1 MRIRDDIPCR
11 ACLIQRTFTSLAVSM
26 TTPPPAENL
35 ALPRPPAQRSAVP
48 AFIVMDVISAAAR
61 REAAGADVIHME
73 VGQPGTPA
81 PRVVRETVKR
91 LIDTDT
97 LGYSEGLGRPAL
109 RERIAHH
116 YQERYGLQI
125 APERVIVT
133 TGSSA
138 AFVLAFLT
146 LFDAGERVILP
157 SPGYPCYRHILSALG
172 VESLIVETGPDT
184 RWMPTSEQIDRA
196 VLSHRGHGIAKGELT
211 AADVEAPR
219 QRGLAGM
226 LVASPSNPTGTM
238 LEPDRLAALVETCR
252 NWKMWFISDEIYHG
266 LTYDRPA
273 DTALRYSDNAI
284 VINSFSKYFSMTGWR
299 IGWMVVPP
307 GLVRTIERLA
317 QNLYICAPAIAQAA
331 ALAAFDATEEL
342 EANRAIYRAN
352 RDLLLAEL
360 PKAGLTE
367 IVPADGAFYLYVDVS
382 RFTDDAR
389 AFTQAMLDETGI
401 AATPGVDFDDARGA
415 RFVRFSYSGKTE
427 SMAEAARRL
436 AQWSRLQPKS

>member
-1 MRIRDDIPCR
+1 
-11 ACLIQRTFTSLAVSM
+11 M
-26 TTPPPAENL
+26 TTPPSDTASS
-35 ALPRPPAQRSAVP
+35 LPRPPALRSAVP
-48 AFIVMDVISAAAR
+48 PFIVMDVISAAAR
-61 REAAGADVIHME
+61 REAEGASVIHME

-81 PRVVRETVKR
+81 PRVVREAVKR
-91 LIDTDT
+91 LIDANT
-97 LGYSEGLGRPAL
+97 LGYTEGLGRPAL
-109 RERIAHH
+109 RERIAQH
-116 YQERYGLQI
+116 YQERYGVSV

-138 AFVLAFLT
+138 AFVLAFLA

-172 VESLIVETGPDT
+172 VESLIVETGPAQ
-184 RWMPTSEQIDRA
+184 RWMPTAEQIDRA
-196 VLSHRGHGIAKGELT
+196 VLAQRRTIPKGQLT
-211 AADVEAPR
+211 AADVEWVG
-219 QRGLAGM
+219 QRGVAGM

-238 LEPDRLAALVETCR
+238 LEPDRLKTLVETCR
-252 NWKMWFISDEIYHG
+252 GWGMWFISDEIYHG
-266 LTYDRPA
+266 LTYAMPA
-273 DTALRYSDNAI
+273 ATALAYGDDAI

-342 EANRAIYRAN
+342 EANRAVYRAN

-382 RFTDDAR
+382 RFTDDSR
-389 AFTQAMLDETGI
+389 AFTQALLEETGI
-401 AATPGVDFDDARGA
+401 AATPGVDFDEARGG
-415 RFVRFSYSGKTE
+415 RFVRFSYSGTAQD
-427 SMAEAARRL
+427 MAEAARRL
-436 AQWSRLQPKS
+436 REWSGLRPKS

>member
-1 MRIRDDIPCR
+1 
-11 ACLIQRTFTSLAVSM
+11 M
-26 TTPPPAENL
+26 TEPPSTTTL
-35 ALPRPPAQRSAVP
+35 GLPRPPAQRSAVP

-73 VGQPGTPA
+73 VGQPGTGA
-81 PRVVRETVKR
+81 PKIVREAVKR

-109 RERIAHH
+109 RERIA
-116 YQERYGLQI
+116 RYYKDLHGVTVG
-125 APERVIVT
+125 PERVIVT

-138 AFVLAFLT
+138 AFVLAFLA
-146 LFDAGERVILP
+146 LFDAGDRVILP

-172 VESLIVETGPDT
+172 VESLIVETGPEQ
-184 RWMPTSEQIDRA
+184 RWMPTPDQIDRT
-196 VLSHRGHGIAKGELT
+196 VLAQRRNIPKGKRT
-211 AADVEAPR
+211 AADVER
-219 QRGLAGM
+219 VGQVGVAGM

-238 LEPDRLAALVETCR
+238 LEPHRLEALVQTCR
-252 NWKMWFISDEIYHG
+252 NWRMWFISDEIYHG
-266 LTYDRPA
+266 LTYTMPA
-273 DTALRYSDNAI
+273 ATALAYGDDVI
-284 VINSFSKYFSMTGWR
+284 VINSFSKYYSMTGWR

-331 ALAAFDATEEL
+331 ALAAFDANDEL
-342 EANRAIYRAN
+342 QANCAVYRAN

-389 AFTQAMLDETGI
+389 AFTQLMLEETGI

-436 AQWSRLQPKS
+436 AGWSRLQPKS